1 MREAGI
7 NNREQRD
14 RQFTLLSRRMI
25 EIAQLD
31 LSDPEMEPSQNMEPL
46 INAGVDAIALLP
58 EDGTEARS
66 REPFMQRLED
76 SFARAA

>member
-1 MREAGI
+1 MREAGM

-14 RQFTLLSRRMI
+14 RQFALLTRKI
-25 EIAQLD
+25 LEVVAVD
-31 LSDPEMEPSQNMEPL
+31 LVDPEMEVHV
-46 INAGVDAIALLP
+46 NAGLDIIAIRP

-76 SFARAA
+76 SFAKAT